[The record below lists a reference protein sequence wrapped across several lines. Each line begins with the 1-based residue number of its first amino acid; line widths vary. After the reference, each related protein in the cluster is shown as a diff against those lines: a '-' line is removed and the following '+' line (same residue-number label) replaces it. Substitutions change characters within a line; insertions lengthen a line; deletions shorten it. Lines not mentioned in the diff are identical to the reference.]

1 MTTHDPAL
9 QWAAERAGLPYDRFV
24 AGLTPATIARIH
36 AAYLSRYVYAQ
47 ELSTVPLPK
56 ADAEGSAKEQI
67 RAAFQSMKHSLPREI
82 RPEAY
87 QDLLEQIGVTTR
99 PERMILEEVVKEEA
113 LKAQLSVN
121 RRKLNH
127 FLWWLGGQ

>member
-9 QWAAERAGLPYDRFV
+9 QWAADRAAMPYDRFV

-67 RAAFQSMKHSLPREI
+67 RAAFQSMKHTLPREI

-99 PERMILEEVVKEEA
+99 PERKLLSEIVKEEA
-113 LKAQLSVN
+113 GSAQLAVN

-127 FLWWLGGQ
+127 FLWWLEGR

>member
-9 QWAAERAGLPYDRFV
+9 QWAADRAAMPYDRFV
-24 AGLTPATIARIH
+24 AGLTAETIARIRT
-36 AAYLSRYVYAQ
+36 AYLNRYVYARDTH
-47 ELSTVPLPK
+47 SVPPPE
-56 ADAEGSAKEQI
+56 ADAESSVKEQI
-67 RAAFQSMKHSLPREI
+67 RAAFQERKHTLPREI

-99 PERMILEEVVKEEA
+99 PERKLLSEIVKEEA
-113 LKAQLSVN
+113 GSAQLAVN

-127 FLWWLGGQ
+127 FLWWLEGQ

>member
-1 MTTHDPAL
+1 MTTQDPAL

-67 RAAFQSMKHSLPREI
+67 RAAFQSMKHTLPREI

>member
-67 RAAFQSMKHSLPREI
+67 RAAFQSMKHTLPREI